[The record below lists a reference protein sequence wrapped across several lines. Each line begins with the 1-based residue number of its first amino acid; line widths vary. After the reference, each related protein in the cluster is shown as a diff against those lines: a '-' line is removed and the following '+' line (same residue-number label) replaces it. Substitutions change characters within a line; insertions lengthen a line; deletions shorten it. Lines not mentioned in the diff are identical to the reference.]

1 MSKERLYFIG
11 DIRLVGKKNG
21 NICHLFVEKNSYTG
35 DGHNGITVLSYDP
48 SGSSKVLELYA
59 FCPEVDAF
67 HYKAFYTKAEVLKLA
82 DDINEYYCCE
92 DLKVK
97 CGAVSL
103 GTADNKHAKRFKVA
117 AGLKFT
123 RGVSTVILHQV
134 GNGIYKFFL
143 EGSYNRLN
151 DVEIPAGEY
160 VLGDF
165 QNKYNVKL
173 IEETVK

>member
-21 NICHLFVEKNSYTG
+21 VLRHLIISKGKHRDHGS
-35 DGHNGITVLSYDP
+35 DGIQVDSYDP
-48 SGSSKVLELYA
+48 HGDSSSRVFEVFSLI
-59 FCPEVDAF
+59 PEVDSF
-67 HYKAFYTKAEVLKLA
+67 HYKEYYTKAEVLKLA

-97 CGAVSL
+97 CGSFSL
-103 GTADNKHAKRFKVA
+103 GIADNKHAKKFKVA
-117 AGLKFT
+117 AGQKFR

-151 DVEIPAGEY
+151 DNEIAEGEY
-160 VLGDF
+160 VRGDF
-165 QNKYNVKL
+165 ERKYSVKL
-173 IEETVK
+173 IEQ